1 MIVERSTSQRS
12 EKRMRYIS
20 IIMPV
25 TEWERW
31 GRVLQLPSYQRTLTS
46 HTGNKIQVAY
56 ELKYKPT
63 KSNDWYFIAD
73 IQRMYQAMISAVTFD
88 DHLIIEGDGWESN
101 GTAYTLQEL
110 KVFPTDERAYPVI
123 IRWATSKKTFRSKAF
138 TYAKRLKYEGLL
150 CYPSMMGALSAMNSK
165 MKKTEQHKV
174 RTLQRLTNDILAQ
187 SDQWDTKLQ
196 KEALRAVRSD
206 LGKQRAEQLQAQK
219 QDRVIQI
226 KEAIDKGGF
235 TKPNGEINKTKLADY
250 LNVDRRTIFTL
261 LPLVM
266 AMMIVILWIRPTCDF
281 PSLFPYSLGG
291 SEKGA
296 TI

>member
-1 MIVERSTSQRS
+1 MIVEKSTSQRS

-25 TEWERW
+25 TEWKRW
-31 GRVLQLPSYQRTLTS
+31 GSALPLPSYQRTLTN
-46 HTGNKIQVAY
+46 HTGYKIQIAY

-73 IQRMYQAMISAVTFD
+73 IRRSYQAIINGALFND
-88 DHLIIEGDGWESN
+88 NLIIEGDGWESN
-101 GTAYTLQEL
+101 ATAYTLQEL
-110 KVFPTDERAYPVI
+110 KVFPMDERAYPVI
-123 IRWATSKKTFRSKAF
+123 IRWATNKKTFRSKAF

-165 MKKTEQHKV
+165 MKKTEQHKA
-174 RTLQRLTNDILAQ
+174 RTLERLTNDILAQ
-187 SDQWDTKLQ
+187 SDKWDTKLP

-219 QDRVIQI
+219 QNRVIQI
-226 KEAIDKGGF
+226 KEAIDKGDF

-266 AMMIVILWIRPTCDF
+266 AMIIILWIRPACDF
-281 PSLFPYSLGG
+281 PSFFSSSLWG
-291 SEKGA
+291 SERGA

>member
-1 MIVERSTSQRS
+1 
-12 EKRMRYIS
+12 
-20 IIMPV
+20 MPV

-31 GRVLQLPSYQRTLTS
+31 GSALPLPSYMRTLTS
-46 HTGNKIQVAY
+46 HTGDKIQVAY

-73 IQRMYQAMISAVTFD
+73 IQRSYQAIINGALFNDNLV
-88 DHLIIEGDGWESN
+88 IEGDGWESN

-110 KVFPTDERAYPVI
+110 KMFPTDERAYPVI

-165 MKKTEQHKV
+165 MKKTEQHKA
-174 RTLQRLTNDILAQ
+174 RTLERLTNDILAQ
-187 SDQWDTKLQ
+187 SDQWDTKLP

-206 LGKQRAEQLQAQK
+206 LGVQRGKQK
-219 QDRVIQI
+219 QGE
-226 KEAIDKGGF
+226 KENRINQMQEVVDSGNF
-235 TKPNGEINKTKLADY
+235 TKPNGKINKSKLADY
-250 LNVDRRTIFTL
+250 LGADRRTIHNLFPFLVGVMVLLLWMKTTYT
-261 LPLVM
+261 LPLFFEPYNISGM
-266 AMMIVILWIRPTCDF
+266 AYAPT
-281 PSLFPYSLGG
+281 P
-291 SEKGA
+291 

>member
-1 MIVERSTSQRS
+1 
-12 EKRMRYIS
+12 MRYIS

-31 GRVLQLPSYQRTLTS
+31 GSALPLPSYNRTLTS
-46 HTGNKIQVAY
+46 HTGNKIQVTY

-73 IQRMYQAMISAVTFD
+73 IQRSYQAIINGALFN

-101 GTAYTLQEL
+101 ATAYTLQEL
-110 KVFPTDERAYPVI
+110 KVFPTDERAYPVL
-123 IRWATSKKTFRSKAF
+123 IRWATSKRTFRSKAF

-150 CYPSMMGALSAMNSK
+150 CYPSMMGAVYAMNAK
-165 MKKTEQHKV
+165 MKKTEQHKT

-187 SDQWDTKLQ
+187 SDQWDTKLP

-206 LGKQRAEQLQAQK
+206 LGKQRAEQLQAEK

-226 KEAIDKGGF
+226 KEAIDIIIEDFMYKEKAITENRYKSFIKKYKFSNKDTNLFRGHVEHF
-235 TKPNGEINKTKLADY
+235 LNRDLIN
-250 LNVDRRTIFTL
+250 
-261 LPLVM
+261 
-266 AMMIVILWIRPTCDF
+266 
-281 PSLFPYSLGG
+281 
-291 SEKGA
+291 
-296 TI
+296 

>member
-1 MIVERSTSQRS
+1 
-12 EKRMRYIS
+12 MRYIS

-31 GRVLQLPSYQRTLTS
+31 GSALPLPSYKRTLTS
-46 HTGNKIQVAY
+46 HTGYKIQVAY

-73 IQRMYQAMISAVTFD
+73 LQRSYQSVINGIRFD
-88 DHLIIEGDGWESN
+88 DHLIIKGDGWESN
-101 GTAYTLQEL
+101 ATAYTLQEL

-150 CYPSMMGALSAMNSK
+150 SYPSMMGALCAMNSK
-165 MKKTEQHKV
+165 MKKTEQHKT
-174 RTLQRLTNDILAQ
+174 RTLERLTNDILAQ
-187 SDQWDTKLQ
+187 SDQWGTKLP

-206 LGKQRAEQLQAQK
+206 LGKQRAEQLQAEK

-226 KEAIDKGGF
+226 KEAINKGDF

-261 LPLVM
+261 LPLVT
-266 AMMIVILWIRPTCDF
+266 AMMIILWIRPACDF
-281 PSLFPYSLGG
+281 PSFFTYSLWG
-291 SEKGA
+291 SERGA

>member
-1 MIVERSTSQRS
+1 
-12 EKRMRYIS
+12 MRYIS

-25 TEWERW
+25 TKWERW
-31 GRVLQLPSYQRTLTS
+31 GSALPLPSYKRTLTS
-46 HTGNKIQVAY
+46 HTSNKIQVAY

-73 IQRMYQAMISAVTFD
+73 IQRSYQAIINGALFN

-101 GTAYTLQEL
+101 ATAYTLQEL
-110 KVFPTDERAYPVI
+110 KVFPMDERSYPVL

-187 SDQWDTKLQ
+187 SDQWDTKLS
-196 KEALRAVRSD
+196 KEALRVVRSD
-206 LGKQRAEQLQAQK
+206 LEKQSKEPNSSKPKNKIELFRSKK
-219 QDRVIQI
+219 Q
-226 KEAIDKGGF
+226 
-235 TKPNGEINKTKLADY
+235 
-250 LNVDRRTIFTL
+250 
-261 LPLVM
+261 
-266 AMMIVILWIRPTCDF
+266 
-281 PSLFPYSLGG
+281 
-291 SEKGA
+291 
-296 TI
+296 

>member
-1 MIVERSTSQRS
+1 
-12 EKRMRYIS
+12 MRYIS

-31 GRVLQLPSYQRTLTS
+31 GSALPLPSYQRTLTS

-101 GTAYTLQEL
+101 GTAYTLHEL
-110 KVFPTDERAYPVI
+110 KIFPTDKRAYPVI

-165 MKKTEQHKV
+165 MKKTEQHKA

-187 SDQWDTKLQ
+187 SDQWDTKLP

-206 LGKQRAEQLQAQK
+206 LGKQRGKQLQAEK
-219 QDRVIQI
+219 QDRIIQI
-226 KEAIDKGGF
+226 KEAIETKNF
-235 TKPNGEINKTKLADY
+235 TKPNGEINKTKLGDY
-250 LNVDRRTIFTL
+250 IEVSRRTISNL

-266 AMMIVILWIRPTCDF
+266 AMMIVILWIRPACNF

-291 SEKGA
+291 NERGA